1 MKISAKNIAL
11 IVAAGKGERTGGEI
25 PKQFSRLGH
34 KTVIAHAVDAF
45 ATHPAIDAIFVV
57 VGEGQKQALDQALA
71 GRLITGSVVGGAER
85 QDSVRAGLNA
95 IAAVGGADIVF
106 IHDAARPFV
115 PHHVIDRLII
125 ALQSAEGAIP
135 VLPVVDTLAHDDG
148 TLGDVVDR
156 SSLSR
161 VQTPQA
167 FRFNA
172 IMTSHIQ
179 WSGKAATDDAQ
190 MARNAE
196 FEIVTVT
203 GDALLDKIT
212 YPADIAMAESRLAS
226 GMLTRTGLGFDV
238 HRLETGQKLRLCGV
252 EVPYE
257 KGLSGHSD
265 ADVALHALTD
275 ALLGAAA
282 RGDIGD
288 HFPPSDPQWRGVA
301 SSRFVE
307 HARDIILD
315 AGGMIDHIDL
325 TLMCEAPK
333 IGPFRDRMR
342 ARIAELLR
350 VSLNAVSVKAT
361 TTERL
366 GFTGRGEGIASQA
379 IVTVRMPKEVQ

>member
-1 MKISAKNIAL
+1 MKLPTKNVAL

-25 PKQFSRLGH
+25 PKQFNMLGG

-45 ATHPAIDAIFVV
+45 TSHPAIDAVFVV
-57 VGEGQKQALDQALA
+57 VGEGQNQALVQALA
-71 GRLITGSVVGGAER
+71 GRPITGSVVGGSER

-95 IAAVGGADIVF
+95 IAAAGGADIVF

-115 PHHVIDRLII
+115 PLHVIDHLFG
-125 ALQSAEGAIP
+125 ALQSVEGAIP
-135 VLPVVDTLAHDDG
+135 VIPVVDTLVRDDG

-156 SSLSR
+156 SGLSR

-167 FRFNA
+167 FRFDA

-190 MARNAE
+190 MARNAG
-196 FEIVTVT
+196 FKVVTVT

-212 YPADIAMAESRLAS
+212 HPADFALAESRMKS
-226 GMLTRTGLGFDV
+226 SMITRTGLGFDV
-238 HRLETGQKLRLCGV
+238 HRLESGQKLWLCGI
-252 EVPYE
+252 EVPHE

-275 ALLGAAA
+275 ALLGAAT

-315 AGGMIDHIDL
+315 AGGMIDHVDL

-379 IVTVRMPKEVQ
+379 IVTVRMPKEV